1 MERMDK
7 PSTRPAYLA
16 RILVAG
22 AASALLAA
30 CATPAQKQAAADATS
45 AKKPLFGFRV
55 LARPLAEVP
64 GYLQVVASHRSRDY
78 TIEKLVVL
86 GPRGRVLK
94 PVSVFNDRIQPRSAR
109 VWGRPGVGVGVGTG
123 GVGIGIGAPLNFDA
137 LLDSIV
143 LPERSSWRRR
153 TLATVRLSPA
163 ALVASPGNRWRVR
176 VTLTDR
182 QGAVVHREG
191 PLILMERARYR
202 Y

>member
-1 MERMDK
+1 MMTSSVSPKRG
-7 PSTRPAYLA
+7 AFIFAAVL
-16 RILVAG
+16 AG
-22 AASALLAA
+22 AGLAG
-30 CATPAQKQAAADATS
+30 CATAAQQQGSADGKA

-78 TIEKLVVL
+78 TIRKLVVI

-94 PVSVFNDRIQPRSAR
+94 PVSVFNDRVQPHSAR
-109 VWGRPGVGVGVGTG
+109 VWGRPGVGVGIGTG

-153 TLATVRLSPA
+153 TLATVRLSPGA
-163 ALVASPGNRWRVR
+163 VVAGAKNTWRVR

-182 QGAVVHREG
+182 QGAVVH
-191 PLILMERARYR
+191 MERPLTLIDRGHYR